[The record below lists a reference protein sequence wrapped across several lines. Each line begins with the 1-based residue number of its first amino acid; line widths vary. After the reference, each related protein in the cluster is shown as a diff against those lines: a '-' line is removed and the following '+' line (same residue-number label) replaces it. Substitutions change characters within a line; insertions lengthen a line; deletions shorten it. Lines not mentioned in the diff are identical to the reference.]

1 MGKLKAS
8 CKIQDAWL
16 EDFKGIA
23 YNEIENHTQRGC
35 SSVPSENQM
44 ELAWHRLG
52 KARQCAATARNIL
65 FDGDYEASVDR
76 SYFAFFHGMRAVMA
90 LDGLE
95 VKEESSLTKKFVARY
110 VQTGI
115 FDKHFSETIKAAFE
129 LNFVC
134 IYEDFLTVPR
144 REAEQQEQSACAFL
158 EAVEQYIKSQ
168 MQS

>member
-23 YNEIENHTQRGC
+23 YNEIEDHTQRGC

-95 VKEESSLTKKFVARY
+95 EKEESSLTKKFVARY

>member
-23 YNEIENHTQRGC
+23 YNEIEDHTQRGC

-44 ELAWHRLG
+44 ELARHRLG

-95 VKEESSLTKKFVARY
+95 EKEESSLTKKFVARY

-115 FDKHFSETIKAAFE
+115 
-129 LNFVC
+129 
-134 IYEDFLTVPR
+134 LTVPR